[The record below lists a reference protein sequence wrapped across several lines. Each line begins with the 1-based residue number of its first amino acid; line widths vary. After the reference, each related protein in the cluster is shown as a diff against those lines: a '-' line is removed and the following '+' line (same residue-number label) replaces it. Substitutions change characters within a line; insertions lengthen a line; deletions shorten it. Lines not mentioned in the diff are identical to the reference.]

1 MHFRQNYKVVG
12 WIGLF
17 LTALIGVCLY
27 TPVRLLFNE
36 AFLST
41 ELQQLGA
48 AAPLFF
54 ILLFI
59 VALTVGLPGNVLAV
73 AGGTVFGLTWG
84 TIWSLLGSTIGAVSA
99 FLLAR
104 YCLHGWV
111 EKHFGHHPMMR
122 SLNQTIARYP
132 FAVVLTTRFTP
143 LSPFSLVN
151 FLFGLTPINLRTYT
165 LGTFLGLIP
174 LTFAY
179 SWLGESGHIALQS
192 GNHLSLY
199 LAMGLLSVLTVLP
212 IVAQRLKQAKTQRQ
226 R

>member
-1 MHFRQNYKVVG
+1 MRFRQNYKVVV

-17 LTALIGVCLY
+17 LAAFMGVCIY
-27 TPVRLLFNE
+27 TPIKLLFND

-41 ELQQLGA
+41 ELHQLGG

-54 ILLFI
+54 VLLFV

-84 TIWSLLGSTIGAVSA
+84 TIWSLIGSTIGAVSA
-99 FLLAR
+99 FLVAR

-111 EKHFGHHPMMR
+111 EERFGHHPMLR
-122 SLNQTIARYP
+122 RLNGTIAQHP
-132 FAVVLTTRFTP
+132 LTVVLATRFTP

-151 FLFGLTPINLRTYT
+151 FLFGLTPINLKTYT

-179 SWLGESGHIALQS
+179 SWLGQSGHSAFQGGS
-192 GNHLSLY
+192 HLSLY
-199 LAMGLLSVLTVLP
+199 LALGLLSVLTVLP
-212 IVAQRLKQAKTQRQ
+212 IVAQKLKQAKTQR
-226 R
+226 